1 VTDAPVN
8 HKLYKAAFRLVRED
22 GAIRW
27 VTGTGSFYYGKDGK
41 PERMLGMAVDI
52 TELKHAEEG
61 LKKSEEKFSK
71 AFRESPLA
79 LTITSADD
87 HRYLDINETFEQI
100 TGWRRDQVIGRTPF
114 DIQIWVAPEE
124 RVEFVKRLRTEGS
137 VRNYEV
143 HFRCKDGA
151 ERIGRG
157 SAELIEIDNE
167 SCILS
172 VIADI
177 TETKRTE
184 EKLSESQT
192 RLIGVIDSAMDA
204 IIAIDEEQRIL
215 LFNAAAEKMFGC
227 SANDALGTSIE
238 RFIPPHLSS
247 SHGQYVKQFGE
258 SGTTTR
264 AMGNLGALS
273 AVRLNGEEFPIE
285 ASISHLGVNRKKLF
299 TAIIRDV
306 TERRRAEEA
315 ERQSE
320 ERTHLAFQVG
330 RMYADEWDAD
340 NDVILRSPECMSIL
354 GADQSP
360 RTTRGELLRS
370 VHPDDREQLASFFAG
385 FTLEHS
391 TNQVSYR
398 FERPDGSVIWLEKR
412 AQAFFD
418 DNARLLRTIGVV
430 ADITDRKQSDLA
442 LRESEERFRLVANSA
457 PVMIWTSGP
466 NKMCDYFNQQWL
478 NFTGRPLAAELG
490 NGWAEGVHPED
501 LDACLNTYSQA
512 FDKHEPF
519 DMQYRIRRH
528 DGQYRWIQ
536 DRGGR
541 DSDLTVA
548 SWATS
553 AHAMM

>member
-1 VTDAPVN
+1 
-8 HKLYKAAFRLVRED
+8 
-22 GAIRW
+22 
-27 VTGTGSFYYGKDGK
+27 
-41 PERMLGMAVDI
+41 
-52 TELKHAEEG
+52 
-61 LKKSEEKFSK
+61 
-71 AFRESPLA
+71 
-79 LTITSADD
+79 
-87 HRYLDINETFEQI
+87 
-100 TGWRRDQVIGRTPF
+100 
-114 DIQIWVAPEE
+114 
-124 RVEFVKRLRTEGS
+124 
-137 VRNYEV
+137 
-143 HFRCKDGA
+143 
-151 ERIGRG
+151 
-157 SAELIEIDNE
+157 
-167 SCILS
+167 
-172 VIADI
+172 
-177 TETKRTE
+177 
-184 EKLSESQT
+184 
-192 RLIGVIDSAMDA
+192 MDA